1 MTILLCK
8 DCAHFYPDKV
18 REDCT
23 SPKNERMSLVTGEN
37 YRPFTARDMRQLN
50 VGCGEA
56 GNWFKPIVQ
65 EPEAA

>member
-1 MTILLCK
+1 MNILLCK
-8 DCAHFYPDKV
+8 DCAHFKPGV
-18 REDCT
+18 IPMDCA

-56 GNWFKPIVQ
+56 GNWFKALP
-65 EPEAA
+65 EKEAA